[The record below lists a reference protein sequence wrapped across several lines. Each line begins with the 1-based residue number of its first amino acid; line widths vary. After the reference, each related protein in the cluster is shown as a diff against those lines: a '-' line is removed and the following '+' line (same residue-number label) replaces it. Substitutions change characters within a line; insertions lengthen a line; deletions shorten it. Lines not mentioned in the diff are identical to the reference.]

1 MSKKLLLS
9 LSLMAGVMF
18 VAVSPALATPPNC
31 STGRNATQYSTGRT
45 IGASIARQAWLSV
58 GQEPD
63 RFEEAAD
70 AVREAIS
77 NAILGLP
84 NTASDAVKCRAK
96 GMSQG
101 VCDQLG
107 DIQDEVAG
115 ICLLDGQLWG
125 TLSGDLYCALAIEFG
140 AVDAFELA
148 PIPPTNLCGENF
160 VEGCED
166 HFASYASSLAAC
178 VPFTIAPNEVEFA
191 SWQGGM
197 CSYEIP

>member
-9 LSLMAGVMF
+9 LSLMAGVML
-18 VAVSPALATPPNC
+18 VAVSPALATPLDC
-31 STGRNATQYSTGRT
+31 STGSNARHYNTGKL
-45 IGASIARQAWLSV
+45 IGASIARQAWESV

-84 NTASDAVKCRAK
+84 NTASATVKCRAK

-166 HFASYASSLAAC
+166 NFASYA
-178 VPFTIAPNEVEFA
+178 FTIAPNEGEFA